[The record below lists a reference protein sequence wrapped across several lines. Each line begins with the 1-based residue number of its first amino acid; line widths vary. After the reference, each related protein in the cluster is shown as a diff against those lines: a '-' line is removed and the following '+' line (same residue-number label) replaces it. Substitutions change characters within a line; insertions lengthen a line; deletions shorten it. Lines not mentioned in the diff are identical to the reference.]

1 METSLKVLKTLRKQ
15 RKMTQSEL
23 AQKMNVSQG
32 TIAYWENGD
41 REPSYSDLKTLA
53 DIFNVSIDFLLGR
66 NNCVQNPSLS
76 EVQEKLLNGF
86 NDLNK
91 NYQQIILVTLDAF
104 LTQQAAKVFGNVIN
118 NNNSGSG
125 TFMVNQG
132 DNYNFGA

>member
-76 EVQEKLLNGF
+76 KVQEKLLNGF

-125 TFMVNQG
+125 TFIANQG
-132 DNYNFGA
+132 DINFGA